1 MNQNITEEKYRA
13 IMGKLMSI
21 MRDHKSVVDWFVN
34 ETKLH
39 KSQHRLLMTLARL
52 GNNVSQ
58 RDLAETLN
66 ITPAAVAVTL
76 KKLEKNGLVGRKMA
90 EKDNRYNE
98 VVLTEKGKKIVKES
112 YKVFKYADEKMFDG
126 FSMEELDAF
135 EGYLNRIKDNL
146 SKKMEE

>member
-1 MNQNITEEKYRA
+1 MKNSTTEEKYRA

-34 ETKLH
+34 ETNLH
-39 KSQHRLLMTLARL
+39 KSQHRLLMNLARL

-126 FSMEELDAF
+126 FSMEELDVF

-146 SKKMEE
+146 AKKMEE

>member
-146 SKKMEE
+146 AKKMEE

>member
-126 FSMEELDAF
+126 FSMEELDTF

>member
-1 MNQNITEEKYRA
+1 MKNSTTEEKYRA

-34 ETKLH
+34 ETNLH
-39 KSQHRLLMTLARL
+39 KSQHRLLMNLARL

-76 KKLEKNGLVGRKMA
+76 KKLEKNGLVDRKMA
-90 EKDNRYNE
+90 EIDNRYNE

-126 FSMEELDAF
+126 FSTEELDAF

-146 SKKMEE
+146 AKKMEE

>member
-1 MNQNITEEKYRA
+1 MKNSTTEEKYRA

-34 ETKLH
+34 ETNLH
-39 KSQHRLLMTLARL
+39 KSQHRLLMNLARL

-126 FSMEELDAF
+126 FSLEELNAF

>member
-34 ETKLH
+34 ETNLH
-39 KSQHRLLMTLARL
+39 KSQHRLLMNLARL

-126 FSMEELDAF
+126 FSLEELNAF

>member
-34 ETKLH
+34 ETNLH
-39 KSQHRLLMTLARL
+39 KSQLRLLMNLARL

-126 FSMEELDAF
+126 FSLEELNAF

>member
-1 MNQNITEEKYRA
+1 MKNTTTEEKYRA

-34 ETKLH
+34 ETNLH
-39 KSQHRLLMTLARL
+39 KSQHRLLMNLARL

-126 FSMEELDAF
+126 FSTEELDAF

-146 SKKMEE
+146 AKKMEE

>member
-1 MNQNITEEKYRA
+1 
-13 IMGKLMSI
+13 MGKLMSI

-34 ETKLH
+34 ETNLH
-39 KSQHRLLMTLARL
+39 KSQHRLLMNLARL

-76 KKLEKNGLVGRKMA
+76 KKLEKNGLVDRKMA

-146 SKKMEE
+146 AKKMEE

>member
-126 FSMEELDAF
+126 FSMEELDTF

-146 SKKMEE
+146 SKKIEE

>member
-1 MNQNITEEKYRA
+1 MNHNITEEKYRA

>member
-1 MNQNITEEKYRA
+1 MNQNITEEKYRV

-34 ETKLH
+34 ETNLH
-39 KSQHRLLMTLARL
+39 KSQHRLLMNLARL

-66 ITPAAVAVTL
+66 STPAAVAVTL

-146 SKKMEE
+146 AKKMEE

>member
-1 MNQNITEEKYRA
+1 MNHNITEEKYRV

-39 KSQHRLLMTLARL
+39 KSQHRLLMNLARL

-126 FSMEELDAF
+126 FSMEELDTF